1 MSASPEQVFLGAKH
15 TIAPERVRLRAK
27 MLEIAESLKS
37 WVRISKIIGRA
48 PLSGV
53 FAKSRFINKALKV
66 LEEEGDGNKVVKLP
80 LK

>member
-1 MSASPEQVFLGAKH
+1 MV
-15 TIAPERVRLRAK
+15 
-27 MLEIAESLKS
+27 ESLKS
-37 WVRISKIIGRA
+37 WVCILKIIGRA

-66 LEEEGDGNKVVKLP
+66 LKKEGNGNKVVKLP